1 MAHAMTQRTLRIQ
14 NRIFIGTTG
23 ISQENYKLGFF
34 PAFMD
39 EETGSVY
46 LSCTADGNP
55 APVHILDGL
64 PEHLVLARN
73 DSGHVDAI
81 KGTVIAGF
89 IRDGHFY
96 TREQAIHCPM
106 AARSE

>member
-14 NRIFIGTTG
+14 NRVFAGTNG
-23 ISQENYKLGFF
+23 ISQENCQLGFV

-39 EETGSVY
+39 RETGSVY

-55 APVHILDGL
+55 APVHLLDGL

-73 DSGHVDAI
+73 DSGHVAEV
-81 KGTVIAGF
+81 KGTIIAGF

-96 TREQAIHCPM
+96 TREQAVRCL
-106 AARSE
+106 